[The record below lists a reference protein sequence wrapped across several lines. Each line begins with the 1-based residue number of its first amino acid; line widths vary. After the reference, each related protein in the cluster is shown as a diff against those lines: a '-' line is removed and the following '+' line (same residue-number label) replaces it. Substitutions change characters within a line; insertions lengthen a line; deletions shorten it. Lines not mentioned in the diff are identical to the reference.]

1 MVRFLILSFFVFG
14 FFFAVAG
21 SDVIYVGGDGKRSL
35 EEARDTI
42 RGFRK
47 AGDRTHKIVVV
58 RAGEHVRTAPFVL
71 RPEDSN
77 VTYRGEPGARILGAR
92 EIHNW
97 RFRSDG
103 KWEADL
109 PRGCDGHPE

>member
-42 RGFRK
+42 RGFRNVMGTGP
-47 AGDRTHKIVVV
+47 AGCPLFKGLSPHYHHPQGPVPSLKGLSPHHLCESV
-58 RAGEHVRTAPFVL
+58 FM
-71 RPEDSN
+71 S
-77 VTYRGEPGARILGAR
+77 YARR
-92 EIHNW
+92 
-97 RFRSDG
+97 R
-103 KWEADL
+103 
-109 PRGCDGHPE
+109 C

>member
-42 RGFRK
+42 RGFRNVMGTGP
-47 AGDRTHKIVVV
+47 AG
-58 RAGEHVRTAPFVL
+58 
-71 RPEDSN
+71 
-77 VTYRGEPGARILGAR
+77 
-92 EIHNW
+92 
-97 RFRSDG
+97 
-103 KWEADL
+103 
-109 PRGCDGHPE
+109 